1 MCRTREIRHLPQ
13 LEHPTSPSH
22 HPHRPQLPNVPQIR
36 GQVVQRTRQQ
46 LIMGLR
52 PGALGSLATE
62 VRRDLPEGTVQ
73 VNGGEGLPAV
83 LEGALGDVFQA
94 FSHTYPRAIEHWRQ
108 LEPPVC
114 ARHSKHLQRF
124 EETSL
129 RLFQATVQEQ
139 QMPVLLQ
146 VSPVGLPV
154 LQGQAP
160 EHAVRFIEEA
170 PDIAKI
176 FLRGVP
182 GQLDGQLRTAAG
194 IPGADR
200 LHQTSGFSQR
210 VQLHTLRTCVARHIA
225 CGGAPQH
232 SNQQIL
238 QGGLIPPGHFHRLAQ
253 DVVGLQI
260 LLIQPGQH
268 GFRALDV
275 NYGRRPGGRI
285 LQCVVDDT
293 LCHAQQPIH
302 LFPVFIFRLRRGVQE
317 KSILQN

>member
-225 CGGAPQH
+225 CGGAPCATTDPSLPGFHLPSSPWCAGKIDTAKLSTQNRDPALH
-232 SNQQIL
+232 PYPPYRTCRPSGPL
-238 QGGLIPPGHFHRLAQ
+238 QSSSPPRAWTTPRLRC
-253 DVVGLQI
+253 
-260 LLIQPGQH
+260 P
-268 GFRALDV
+268 RACTAARR
-275 NYGRRPGGRI
+275 RRPFSH
-285 LQCVVDDT
+285 QK
-293 LCHAQQPIH
+293 ASQ
-302 LFPVFIFRLRRGVQE
+302 
-317 KSILQN
+317 